1 MVLLDK
7 KKATLLLMKQK
18 KFIEQILSK
27 ILKEM
32 IEEQFN
38 PFSSSDIKKWSL
50 PTSSSSWFINI
61 FIISK
66 KNR

>member
-50 PTSSSSWFINI
+50 PTSSSS
-61 FIISK
+61 
-66 KNR
+66 

>member
-7 KKATLLLMKQK
+7 KGNSSSNERK
-18 KFIEQILSK
+18 KFIEQILSI

-38 PFSSSDIKKWSL
+38 PFSSSDIKKNGHYRHHIGVDLS
-50 PTSSSSWFINI
+50 TFS
-61 FIISK
+61 
-66 KNR
+66 